1 MRFNRC
7 LVAVLTLVLV
17 LPALLNAQGKPTSS
31 LDLARQRLSVPGLS
45 DAILGALAYLED
57 TQIRNRPG
65 KNDFLT
71 DATDEGDGSD
81 REIHINL
88 PWKEL
93 VEIPFPRSFK
103 AANVSGEWASHVH
116 FLPKRTGFNGRT
128 LASVQDSNMFI
139 TVFVSQPLFLFDDT
153 ALPAER
159 RIIDN
164 MLHLAWKNVAG
175 YKRGNEYN
183 FWRVVPGVTGKSPRV
198 GPYNIQVPMLQ
209 KLGEAY
215 ISPKFE
221 KFFAWLSRGLKTPPK
236 YWLEQCLDAK
246 LNPTGADA
254 LFNIPNDA
262 DDTSTAV
269 AFQRLYAARFPQSG
283 MRPDR
288 SSLSH
293 IARYRDLNR
302 SKEDGRDTW
311 KGKNTGAFLTWLRD
325 EEQPTF
331 SAPET
336 GIIPL
341 GVNNVDSVVN
351 ANVAFSLALN
361 GMKTLPGYRD
371 AVRLVART
379 VEMKTWPEAGLYY
392 PQLLIFPYTATRAW
406 RDGGAREPEMRA
418 AMSKLLID
426 LLDLRDRYARE
437 NPDRRGAFPGGE
449 DRSDHLSTA
458 LGMISLINIGSEIA
472 DQMGV
477 QARYGT
483 AIDEAARYLIRVS
496 RETKPH
502 NKTTTER
509 LGKLQPPRSWDSGL
523 FFAASFWDLGHWR
536 SQPFTVAMVLEAL
549 TKYALLHEQSEQPLG
564 AARLR
569 IQFDTARPGRLN
581 LVPTFHTSQP

>member
-7 LVAVLTLVLV
+7 FFTVLFLVLV
-17 LPALLNAQGKPTSS
+17 LVTPLTAQEKPSS
-31 LDLARQRLSVPGLS
+31 DAAISRQRLSMPGLS
-45 DAILGALAYLED
+45 DTILGALAYLED

-71 DATDEGDGSD
+71 DTTDEGDGSD
-81 REIHINL
+81 REIHLNL

-93 VEIPFPRSFK
+93 VEINVPSTFK

-128 LASVQDSNMFI
+128 IASVQDSNMFI

-153 ALPAER
+153 SLPTER

-175 YKRGNEYN
+175 YKRGEEYN

-209 KLGEAY
+209 KLGQAY

-221 KFFAWLSRGLKTPPK
+221 KFFALLSRGLKTPPK
-236 YWLEQCLDAK
+236 YWLEQCLDTK

-269 AFQRLYAARFPQSG
+269 AFQRLYAARFPQAG
-283 MRPDR
+283 RRADR
-288 SSLSH
+288 GALSH
-293 IARYRDLNR
+293 LIRYRDLNR
-302 SKEDGRDTW
+302 TKEDGRDTW

-325 EEQPTF
+325 ENQPTF
-331 SAPET
+331 SVPEI

-351 ANVAFSLALN
+351 ANVVFSLALN
-361 GMKTLPGYRD
+361 DMKTLPGYRD
-371 AVRLVART
+371 AVRLVAAT
-379 VEMKTWPEAGLYY
+379 IEKKTWPEAGLYY

-406 RDGGAREPEMRA
+406 RDGGAREPEMRL
-418 AMSKLLID
+418 AMSRLLID

-458 LGMISLINIGSEIA
+458 LGMISLINIGSDIA

-477 QARYGT
+477 KIRYNA
-483 AIDEAARYLIRVS
+483 AIDEAARYLIKVG

-502 NKTTTER
+502 NKTTAER
-509 LGKLQPPRSWDSGL
+509 LGRYHQPRSWDSGL

-549 TKYALLHEQSEQPLG
+549 TKYVLLHERSDKPLG
-564 AARLR
+564 ASRLR
-569 IQFDTARPGRLN
+569 LQCDPSRPGRLV
-581 LVPTFHTSQP
+581 LSPAL